1 MDLRD
6 VRDLIRLLDEST
18 LVRLELEDPNGF
30 KLKLEKEIASQ
41 AVERSI
47 QQPILRAADSVIVGQ
62 EKVTEKIQEKDI
74 DQQLITVFAPMVGT
88 FFRAPAPDAEPFV
101 KEGVTV
107 EVGDSLCIIEA
118 MKLMNEITAETRG
131 RVVKILVEN
140 GQPVEY
146 NQPLFL
152 LEKV

>member
-6 VRDLIRLLDEST
+6 IKELIKLLDEST
-18 LVRLELEDPNGF
+18 ISKLELEDTNGF
-30 KLKLEKEIASQ
+30 KLKLEKSDSVPKTTPGNLVRGAE
-41 AVERSI
+41 
-47 QQPILRAADSVIVGQ
+47 SVIV
-62 EKVTEKIQEKDI
+62 EDRLTEKALETD
-74 DQQLITVFAPMVGT
+74 LMEELMTVYAPMVGT

-101 KEGVTV
+101 KEGVVV
-107 EVGDSLCIIEA
+107 EIGDTLCIIEA
-118 MKLMNEITAETRG
+118 MKLMNEITAEFRG

-152 LEKV
+152 LERI